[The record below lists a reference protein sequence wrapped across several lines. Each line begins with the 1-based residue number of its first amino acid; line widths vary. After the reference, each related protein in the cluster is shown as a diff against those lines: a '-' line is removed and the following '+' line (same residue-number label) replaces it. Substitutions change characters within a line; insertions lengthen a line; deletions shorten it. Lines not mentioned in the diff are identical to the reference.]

1 MRLPEAAGFGNEENT
16 YTGTQQNSHYVLTM
30 AGVK

>member
-16 YTGTQQNSHYVLTM
+16 YTGTPTNGHYVLTM

>member
-1 MRLPEAAGFGNEENT
+1 MRLPEAAGFDIEENT
-16 YTGTQQNSHYVLTM
+16 YTGTQQNGHYVLTM